1 MCWYLGRGKK
11 KSGPWSDGRGEGNER
26 PGEQMQSVLLFLI
39 NCDERSSAEA
49 KI

>member
-1 MCWYLGRGKK
+1 MV
-11 KSGPWSDGRGEGNER
+11 DGVTGEGREVR
-26 PGEQMQSVLLFLI
+26 EHPGEQMQSVGLFLI